1 MDGMIPIDFPG
12 LPEAEPRWYDV
23 TATLAWTEEA
33 PSGDPAAGG
42 VASLSRLSR
51 WRLSVRAARGS
62 EALAW
67 AELFLPQ
74 ATAATWTVELSAVQV
89 LSR

>member
-12 LPEAEPRWYDV
+12 LPAPEPRWFDV

-33 PSGDPAAGG
+33 PAEGSTAGS

-74 ATAATWTVELSAVQV
+74 ATAATWTVELSAVQGH
-89 LSR
+89 